1 MLRILNS
8 YYSILNMSSDLE
20 KEFEEYWTDRI
31 PGLLEYSRIILN
43 SNTDLSFI
51 LNIFLK
57 DKGQCKIIDMGTGV
71 GTLAIE
77 LALMGHE
84 VHAMDNNPKMIDAA
98 RELANEF
105 GVEVRFIEG
114 DILDPDIPEQK
125 YDVVVARN
133 CLWNLTE
140 PSKAYTSW
148 KKLLKPG
155 G

>member
-1 MLRILNS
+1 MH
-8 YYSILNMSSDLE
+8 SDLE
-20 KEFEEYWTDRI
+20 KRFEEYWNDRI

-51 LNIFLK
+51 LNMFLK
-57 DKGQCKIIDMGTGV
+57 DKGKSKIVDMGTGV

-84 VHAMDNNPKMIDAA
+84 VYAIDINPNVIEAA
-98 RELANEF
+98 KGLADEF
-105 GVEVRFIEG
+105 DVDIEFLVG
-114 DILDPDIPEQK
+114 DVQNPGLPERSF
-125 YDVVVARN
+125 DVIVARN

-140 PSKAYTSW
+140 PSNVYGQW